1 VNHISFEQ
9 NQTFSKPSWVTVLL
23 LEHIFILFHIDS
35 DVLGFTT
42 LSEWLQAGF
51 FHDYILLSYWTVLVG
66 KDLTTESCMVERC
79 CNVVKGT
86 DYFVS

>member
-1 VNHISFEQ
+1 MNHIGSAE
-9 NQTFSKPSWVTVLL
+9 NRTCCKPSWVTMLH

-51 FHDYILLSYWTVLVG
+51 PHDCALLSCWTVLVG
-66 KDLTTESCMVERC
+66 KDLTTESCTVEHCYNLAKR
-79 CNVVKGT
+79 T
-86 DYFVS
+86 DYFV